1 MYSRREALTA
11 VLGGAVVSVAGC
23 SALLGDE
30 IEQSASPA
38 RVREQTRQETG
49 YKEQKMMDQ
58 TFEQTVEIGGEQRD
72 LKLTNWITEY
82 RKLPGAEEQSAA
94 SFLIFTTPTV
104 TIAGQ
109 SANPFDRLDEETLIR
124 RLVSR
129 SERDSAGSLNEKQR
143 RETEILG
150 ETVSLSV
157 YESTQSVA
165 GQDVVINMYSGDL
178 THDSDIIYMLGT
190 HPQLVDEAENIYQLA
205 AGIEHPVE
213 P

>member
-1 MYSRREALTA
+1 MYSRRAALTA
-11 VLGGAVVSVAGC
+11 VLGGTVVSVAGC
-23 SALLGDE
+23 SALFGDE

-38 RVREQTRQETG
+38 RVREGTRQETG
-49 YKEQKMMDQ
+49 YEEQKMTDQ
-58 TFEQTVEIGGEQRD
+58 TFEQTVEVGGEQRD
-72 LKLTNWITEY
+72 LRLTNWITEY
-82 RKLPGAEEQSAA
+82 RKLPTAEEQSAA
-94 SFLIFTTPTV
+94 SFLIFTTPTI

-124 RLVSR
+124 RLVTR
-129 SERDSAGSLNEKQR
+129 SERGSAGDLQEQQG

-165 GQDVVINMYSGDL
+165 GQDVVVNMYSGDL
-178 THDSDIIYMLGT
+178 THDGDIIYVLGT
-190 HPQLVDEAENIYQLA
+190 HPKLVDEAENIYQLA
-205 AGIEHPVE
+205 GGIEHPVE